1 MTKHPTKHHTLR
13 TRLGR
18 MGVYTVIADGR
29 EFPYDPTTPGD
40 KNEAFREALAHA
52 ARVCDAARP
61 QTDSDAAWLE
71 LAAAA
76 AAR

>member
-1 MTKHPTKHHTLR
+1 MTHPTTHRTIK

-52 ARVCDAARP
+52 AMVQDAARP
-61 QTDSDAAWLE
+61 QTDSDAAWLKP
-71 LAAAA
+71 AAAA